1 MSKIILLTLIG
12 AVLIF
17 YGLKN
22 ILKLRSIN
30 KWKGVEVSID
40 KAEIKS
46 EKEFISQYNYYTRYY
61 PIIEYSYIIQGEKIK
76 SNKVA
81 IDKKGIWVDDIE
93 TAEKLMKDLI
103 DNKTAYYNPSRI
115 RDSLL
120 IRSLPKK
127 RIAHYKTLIVSGIF
141 ILVISAL
148 LQFY

>member
-127 RIAHYKTLIVSGIF
+127 RIAPYKTLIGSGIF